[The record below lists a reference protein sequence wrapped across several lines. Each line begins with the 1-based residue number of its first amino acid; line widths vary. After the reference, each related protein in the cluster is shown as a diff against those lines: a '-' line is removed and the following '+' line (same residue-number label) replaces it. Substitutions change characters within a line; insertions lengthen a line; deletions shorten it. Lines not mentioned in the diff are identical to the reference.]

1 MKRRLPPLK
10 RWLPPLQRCLP
21 PLLVLACLAIAGCGG
36 TGPGPGGSGS
46 GPAAPP
52 GRSDGTVVKS
62 GSTTRP
68 QDATATQGATTTQ
81 GAELPG
87 GTAAQ
92 GGGAAQAAPRFR
104 GTVVTGRDAVRK
116 KIRYSWRRGC
126 PVGPVE
132 LRLLRV
138 DYWGF
143 DRRVHQGELIVHR
156 DHARRI
162 LVVMGE
168 LFKARYPIQRL
179 KLVDAYRADDDRSMA
194 ANNTSGFNCRRV
206 SGSSSW
212 SEHAF
217 GRAIDLNPLRNP
229 YVTRSGRVSPPAGRP
244 YVNRARRAAG
254 MIHANDLV
262 VRAFAAAGWRWGGY
276 WSGSRDYQHFSATGR

>member
-1 MKRRLPPLK
+1 MKRRLRPLE
-10 RWLPPLQRCLP
+10 RSRARLQRCLP
-21 PLLVLACLAIAGCGG
+21 PLLLLACLAAAGCDS
-36 TGPGPGGSGS
+36 TGPGPGPGAS
-46 GPAAPP
+46 P
-52 GRSDGTVVKS
+52 GRSDGTAVKS
-62 GSTTRP
+62 GSTTRTQPATEP
-68 QDATATQGATTTQ
+68 QAG
-81 GAELPG
+81 
-87 GTAAQ
+87 
-92 GGGAAQAAPRFR
+92 PRFR
-104 GTVVTGRDAVRK
+104 GKIVTGRDAVRREV
-116 KIRYSWRRGC
+116 RYSWRRGC

-143 DRRVHQGELIVHR
+143 DKRVQQGELIVHR

-162 LVVMGE
+162 LAVMGK
-168 LFKARYPIQRL
+168 LFTARYPIQRL

-254 MIHANDLV
+254 MIHANDVV

>member
-1 MKRRLPPLK
+1 MKPTLPPLK
-10 RWLPPLQRCLP
+10 RCLP
-21 PLLVLACLAIAGCGG
+21 PLLLILACLAMAGCG
-36 TGPGPGGSGS
+36 TTNGGSG
-46 GPAAPP
+46 GAAPP
-52 GRSDGTVVKS
+52 GAGDGTAVKS
-62 GSTTRP
+62 GSTT
-68 QDATATQGATTTQ
+68 QAA
-81 GAELPG
+81 PG
-87 GTAAQ
+87 GQAAPGTQAGPAGQAAPGGQ
-92 GGGAAQAAPRFR
+92 GPASVEAAPRFR
-104 GTVVTGRDAVRK
+104 GSIVTGRDAVRK
-116 KIRYSWRRGC
+116 RVRYSWRRGC

-132 LRLLRV
+132 LRLLRA

-143 DRRVHQGELIVHR
+143 DKRVHQGELIVHR

-162 LVVMGE
+162 LVVLGK

-229 YVTRSGRVSPPAGRP
+229 YVTRGGRVSPPAGRP
-244 YVNRARRAAG
+244 YANRARRAAG
-254 MIHANDLV
+254 MIHANDVV

-276 WSGSRDYQHFSATGR
+276 WSGSRDYQHFSSTGR

>member
-1 MKRRLPPLK
+1 M
-10 RWLPPLQRCLP
+10 
-21 PLLVLACLAIAGCGG
+21 VH
-36 TGPGPGGSGS
+36 
-46 GPAAPP
+46 
-52 GRSDGTVVKS
+52 
-62 GSTTRP
+62 
-68 QDATATQGATTTQ
+68 
-81 GAELPG
+81 
-87 GTAAQ
+87 
-92 GGGAAQAAPRFR
+92 
-104 GTVVTGRDAVRK
+104 
-116 KIRYSWRRGC
+116 SWRRGC
-126 PVGPVE
+126 PVGPGE
-132 LRLLRV
+132 LRLLRA

-162 LVVMGE
+162 LVVLGK

-179 KLVDAYRADDDRSMA
+179 RLVDAYRADDDRSMA

-229 YVTRSGRVSPPAGRP
+229 WVTRGGRVSPPAGRP
-244 YVNRARRAAG
+244 YANRARRAAG

-276 WSGSRDYQHFSATGR
+276 WSGSKDYQHFSSTGR

>member
-1 MKRRLPPLK
+1 MKPTLPPLK
-10 RWLPPLQRCLP
+10 RCLP
-21 PLLVLACLAIAGCGG
+21 PLLILACLAMAGCG
-36 TGPGPGGSGS
+36 TANGGSGD
-46 GPAAPP
+46 AAPP
-52 GRSDGTVVKS
+52 GAGDGTAVKS
-62 GSTTRP
+62 GS
-68 QDATATQGATTTQ
+68 ATQVESAPGNQA
-81 GAELPG
+81 APG
-87 GTAAQ
+87 GQAAPGDQ
-92 GGGAAQAAPRFR
+92 SSASVEAAPRFR
-104 GTVVTGRDAVRK
+104 GSIVTGRDAVRK
-116 KIRYSWRRGC
+116 RVRYSWRRGC

-132 LRLLRV
+132 LRLLRA
-138 DYWGF
+138 DHWGF
-143 DRRVHQGELIVHR
+143 DKRVHQGELIVHR

-162 LVVMGE
+162 LVVLGK

-229 YVTRSGRVSPPAGRP
+229 YVTRGGRVSPPAGRP
-244 YVNRARRAAG
+244 YANRARRAAG
-254 MIHANDLV
+254 MIHANDVV

>member
-1 MKRRLPPLK
+1 MKPTLPPLK
-10 RWLPPLQRCLP
+10 RCLP
-21 PLLVLACLAIAGCGG
+21 PLLILACLAMAGCG
-36 TGPGPGGSGS
+36 TANGGSG
-46 GPAAPP
+46 GAARP
-52 GRSDGTVVKS
+52 GASDATAVKS
-62 GSTTRP
+62 GSTTRTEAAP
-68 QDATATQGATTTQ
+68 GDQAGGQAA
-81 GAELPG
+81 PG
-87 GTAAQ
+87 GQ
-92 GGGAAQAAPRFR
+92 GPGSVEAAPRFR
-104 GTVVTGRDAVRK
+104 GSIVTGRDAVRK
-116 KIRYSWRRGC
+116 RVRYSWRQGC

-132 LRLLRV
+132 LRLLRA

-143 DRRVHQGELIVHR
+143 DKRAHQGELIVHR

-162 LVVMGE
+162 LVVLGK

-179 KLVDAYRADDDRSMA
+179 KLVDAYQADDDRSMA

-229 YVTRSGRVSPPAGRP
+229 YVTRGGRVSPPAGRP
-244 YVNRARRAAG
+244 YANRARRAAG
-254 MIHANDLV
+254 MIHANDVV

-276 WSGSRDYQHFSATGR
+276 WSGSRDYQHFSSTGR

>member
-1 MKRRLPPLK
+1 MTPTQPPRRQSLL
-10 RWLPPLQRCLP
+10 
-21 PLLVLACLAIAGCGG
+21 PLLLLACLVLAGCGG
-36 TGPGPGGSGS
+36 SSAAGGSGA
-46 GPAAPP
+46 GRAATP
-52 GRSDGTVVKS
+52 GTGDGTAVK
-62 GSTTRP
+62 GASTTR
-68 QDATATQGATTTQ
+68 A
-81 GAELPG
+81 GAE
-87 GTAAQ
+87 
-92 GGGAAQAAPRFR
+92 AQAGPRFR
-104 GTVVTGRDAVRK
+104 GEIVRGGDAVRSRV
-116 KIRYSWRRGC
+116 RYSWRRGC
-126 PVGPVE
+126 PVGPGE
-132 LRLLRV
+132 LRLLRA

-162 LVVMGE
+162 LVVLGK

-179 KLVDAYRADDDRSMA
+179 RLVDAYRADDDRSMA

-229 YVTRSGRVSPPAGRP
+229 YVTRGGRVSPPAGRP
-244 YVNRARRAAG
+244 FANRAGRAAG

-276 WSGSRDYQHFSATGR
+276 WSGSKDYQHFSSTGR